1 MKRISSN
8 RDSLYVDMIDYSAD
22 MQVVMCELNKL
33 ISYGEEIGV
42 DATEYTCY
50 FMYKLSN
57 GLTKGRL
64 LQERF
69 FCKQFLLSI
78 LNEDIK
84 VIPVVNID
92 VVVPFNDA
100 PIDWDNVIQ
109 LVKFESGPSILEIL
123 PYFLQGTKPADVARE
138 LSKST
143 SFIHNSYSTLRYR
156 FRRALYTSGYRSS
169 NLF

>member
-1 MKRISSN
+1 MKRVSSD
-8 RDSLYVDMIDYSAD
+8 RDFLYVDMIDYSAD
-22 MQVVMCELNKL
+22 MEVVMRELNKL

-69 FCKQFLLSI
+69 YCKQFLLNI

-84 VIPVVNID
+84 VIPMDNID
-92 VVVPFNDA
+92 IIVSFNDA
-100 PIDWDNVIQ
+100 PIDWDNIIQ
-109 LVKFESGPSILEIL
+109 LVKSVSGPSILEIL
-123 PYFLQGTKPADVARE
+123 PYFLQGVKQIDVARE

-143 SFIHNSYSTLRYR
+143 SFIYDSYSTLRYR
-156 FRRALYTSGYRSS
+156 FRCALRDSGYRSI